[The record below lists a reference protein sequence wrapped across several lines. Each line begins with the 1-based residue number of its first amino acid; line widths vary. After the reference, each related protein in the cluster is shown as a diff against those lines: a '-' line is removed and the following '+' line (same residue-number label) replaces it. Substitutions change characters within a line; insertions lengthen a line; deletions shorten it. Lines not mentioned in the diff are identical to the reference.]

1 FPPEGCTSKNR
12 PRESPNLYGFKR
24 GFALRTA
31 VAVRAICGGHF
42 SAHSMWP
49 PKVAPKFAGCG
60 WKHWGHFG
68 EPQAKYRSFLG
79 VCKDKRGCSETLRWW
94 AVTGSNRRPSRCKRD
109 ALPTELTARLASAAP
124 LANPFAR
131 RQPSHELRGV
141 FPDFLE
147 IARDRAGCAAPQ
159 GDQRTLRS
167 PAFALHAFEPSA
179 RHGLPATPV
188 VEDPYRRRKSGAR
201 RGLEPEQ

>member
-1 FPPEGCTSKNR
+1 MNCLPRATGKTTKINPPEG
-12 PRESPNLYGFKR
+12 GKR
-24 GFALRTA
+24 AFDDL
-31 VAVRAICGGHF
+31 GG
-42 SAHSMWP
+42 P
-49 PKVAPKFAGCG
+49 
-60 WKHWGHFG
+60 
-68 EPQAKYRSFLG
+68 
-79 VCKDKRGCSETLRWW
+79 WW

-109 ALPTELTARLASAAP
+109 ALPTELTARRASAAP

-167 PAFALHAFEPSA
+167 ATFACMGSSGPAFCRS
-179 RHGLPATPV
+179 HGRPATPV

-201 RGLEPEQ
+201 RG

>member
-147 IARDRAGCAAPQ
+147 IARDRAGCAPS
-159 GDQRTLRS
+159 GWSTSGTLGRFR
-167 PAFALHAFEPSA
+167 PACVRAVRPSA
-179 RHGLPATPV
+179 GGMDFRRRPSSK
-188 VEDPYRRRKSGAR
+188 PYHRRKSGAR
-201 RGLEPEQ
+201 RGI